1 MSNREQAVSA
11 WKKLLKGEA
20 HPDEFRQ
27 GVVSHVDGFGTAWII
42 LSGDSQPSPC
52 QVDTYCK
59 AGDSVTVRVTPT
71 GRAYVTDNVS
81 DPSVTKSMLSEVQSI
96 ADEAMQVAE
105 ATNQHFW
112 SDDGGAHVT
121 DVTKSA
127 WKQAEESGFDD
138 ASDAKPYHNSL
149 WNSLGMLF
157 RSALTNLVAITRSAI
172 SFYDGDGNEQGNIV
186 ASFGKAGATLGRE
199 SEPHVGVTKD
209 EVAFFD
215 GEGELERNKV
225 SRIAA
230 DETRFGR
237 VTDMHAQTDD
247 SGFSV
252 LNGTDEFLKV
262 EGTVSGQPIQ
272 AYDYDGNQMSVHA
285 LEHGTWTGDMKPY
298 HLFGAY
304 TVEPGRGIAEA
315 AQAWHDL
322 GNEDDVNVVPMEP
335 AWVWVDTP
343 LGEPNPELWILTD
356 GDISG
361 KLLTIEDAAATYSAF
376 AGEAVAFGADEEPI
390 PPDEDI
396 VAWYE
401 RLTGDEYGDVT
412 EGAATRT
419 YFKLYCSEGSL
430 GAHVVIASA
439 YRARD
444 GKAEIG
450 NADEGHVTIREDGMR
465 VYEGPK
471 MAVSMRKS
479 GLRVFGADG
488 SDVVKIGMTYERAE
502 EQAFALSDPIPA
514 TLTVVLSGSVREG
527 GYVTAVRYLDG
538 NMHPMSDDS
547 DPWTT
552 LDPSMY
558 EWHENSSNVVVDASF
573 VTSAEDFGDE
583 VTLRVYYDSDD
594 DTSGSPTVIDYQDG
608 KFTVRDEAGKCYV
621 RVAGDVVASYGGKT
635 VSLLD
640 HSDGTSDYN
649 ELTNKPSI
657 EGVTLQG
664 DKSLSQLGLGAAA
677 GEHLAFQSGKF
688 DVLTLTEQQVA
699 NLLTDD

>member
-1 MSNREQAVSA
+1 MRSREETVAV
-11 WKKLLKGEA
+11 WKKLLSKGA
-20 HPDEFRQ
+20 QADENRSGIVQ
-27 GVVSHVDGFGTAWII
+27 SVDEFGTAWVV
-42 LSGDSQPSPC
+42 LAGDTVASPC
-52 QVDTYCK
+52 KVEASCK
-59 AGDSVTVRVTPT
+59 EGDSVTVRVTPS
-71 GRAYVTDNVS
+71 GRAYLSGNDT
-81 DPSVTKSMLSEVQSI
+81 DPSASSRMLTVVGQA
-96 ADEAMQVAE
+96 ADEALEVAT
-105 ATNQHFW
+105 ATSQHFW
-112 SDDGGAHVT
+112 SDDIGAHVT
-121 DVTKSA
+121 DVTKRE
-127 WKQAEESGFDD
+127 WKQAEDSGFVD

-172 SFYDGDGNEQGNIV
+172 SFYDGEGNGQGNIV

-209 EVAFFD
+209 EVSFFD
-215 GEGELERNKV
+215 GDGELERNKV
-225 SRIAA
+225 SRIASDGA
-230 DETRFGR
+230 RFGR
-237 VTDMHAQTDD
+237 VTDMHAQTGD
-247 SGFSV
+247 SGFYV
-252 LNGTDEFLKV
+252 LNGIDEFFKV

-272 AYDYDGNQMSVHA
+272 AYDYDGNPMSVHA

-304 TVEPGRGIAEA
+304 TLEPGRGIAEA

-322 GNEDDVNVVPMEP
+322 GNEDDVNVVPMDP

-343 LGEPNPELWILTD
+343 LGEPNPELWILAD

-439 YRARD
+439 YRARN
-444 GKAEIG
+444 GKVETSGDI
-450 NADEGHVTIREDGMR
+450 
-465 VYEGPK
+465 YEG
-471 MAVSMRKS
+471 
-479 GLRVFGADG
+479 G
-488 SDVVKIGMTYERAE
+488 VK
-502 EQAFALSDPIPA
+502 LSDKYAAI
-514 TLTVVLSGSVREG
+514 GS
-527 GYVTAVRYLDG
+527 T
-538 NMHPMSDDS
+538 
-547 DPWTT
+547 
-552 LDPSMY
+552 
-558 EWHENSSNVVVDASF
+558 
-573 VTSAEDFGDE
+573 
-583 VTLRVYYDSDD
+583 
-594 DTSGSPTVIDYQDG
+594 
-608 KFTVRDEAGKCYV
+608 
-621 RVAGDVVASYGGKT
+621 
-635 VSLLD
+635 
-640 HSDGTSDYN
+640 GTSDYTQ
-649 ELTNKPSI
+649 LTNKPSI
-657 EGVTLQG
+657 EGVTLVG